1 MPRLIVFCKAPVSGK
16 VKTRLIPEFTA
27 NIARDIHIEL
37 AERTFALCEMLQG
50 VLINSEPLKVELWCA
65 PDLTHNFFQPLGFD
79 KFVQSGA
86 DLGER
91 MANALDFDDGQG
103 ATASVLIGTDC
114 PTVDQDYILKAF
126 AVLADSDVVLG
137 PAEDGG
143 YGLIG
148 LSAGRLA
155 RGNWLSLFE
164 GIPWSTNAVTTMT
177 RAQAK
182 VLSVSV
188 TLLKEIWDVDYPEDV
203 RRWRA
208 YQDRHDQIDEPSAN
222 AI

>member
-1 MPRLIVFCKAPVSGK
+1 MPRLIIFCKAPVSGN

-27 NIARDIHIEL
+27 DIARDIHIEL
-37 AERTFALCEMLQG
+37 AERTFALCETLQG

-65 PDLTHNFFQPLGFD
+65 PDLTHTFFQPFGFD
-79 KFVQSGA
+79 KFVQAGA

-91 MANALDFDDGQG
+91 MANALNFGDGQDG
-103 ATASVLIGTDC
+103 TASVLIGTDC
-114 PTVDQDYILKAF
+114 PPIDQDYILQAF
-126 AVLADSDVVLG
+126 DVLADSDVVLG

-155 RGNWLSLFE
+155 RGDWLPLFE

-177 RAQAK
+177 SAQAK
-182 VLSVSV
+182 VLGVSV
-188 TLLKEIWDVDYPEDV
+188 ALASLPG
-203 RRWRA
+203 
-208 YQDRHDQIDEPSAN
+208 PP
-222 AI
+222 

>member
-1 MPRLIVFCKAPVSGK
+1 MPRLIILCKAPVSGN

-27 NIARDIHIEL
+27 DIARDIHIEL
-37 AERTFALCEMLQG
+37 AERTFALCETLQG

-65 PDLTHNFFQPLGFD
+65 PDLTHTFFQPFGFD
-79 KFVQSGA
+79 KFVQAGA

-91 MANALDFDDGQG
+91 MANALNFGDGQDG
-103 ATASVLIGTDC
+103 TASVLIGTDC
-114 PTVDQDYILKAF
+114 PPIDQDYILQAF
-126 AVLADSDVVLG
+126 DFLADSDVVLG

-155 RGNWLSLFE
+155 RGDWLPLFE

-177 RAQAK
+177 SAQAK
-182 VLSVSV
+182 VLGVSV
-188 TLLKEIWDVDYPEDV
+188 ALLKEIWDVDYPEDV
-203 RRWRA
+203 RCWRA
-208 YQDRHDQIDEPSAN
+208 YQDRHDQIDKPSAK

>member
-1 MPRLIVFCKAPVSGK
+1 MPRLIIFCKAPVSGN

-27 NIARDIHIEL
+27 DIARDIHIEL
-37 AERTFALCEMLQG
+37 AERTFALCETLQG

-65 PDLTHNFFQPLGFD
+65 PDLTHTFFQPFGFD
-79 KFVQSGA
+79 KFVQAGA

-91 MANALDFDDGQG
+91 MANALNFGDGQDG
-103 ATASVLIGTDC
+103 TASVLIGTDC
-114 PTVDQDYILKAF
+114 PPIDQDYILRAF
-126 AVLADSDVVLG
+126 DVLADSDVVLG

-155 RGNWLSLFE
+155 RGDWLPLFE

-177 RAQAK
+177 SAQAK

-188 TLLKEIWDVDYPEDV
+188 ALLKEIWDVDYPVDV

-208 YQDRHDQIDEPSAN
+208 YQDRHDQIDKPSVK